1 MRRVVEPWA
10 TVSVA
15 APTRN
20 ASFARRRDDRVVA
33 GVVGGFAA
41 GNGVDPFLL
50 RAALVVL
57 SLAGGV
63 GGVLYAVGLVLSG
76 PPLEIEAPARS
87 RPDRNAAVA
96 LVSVGLLFGCRGLG
110 LWPGDAVMIPVLAVA
125 AALVIVAV
133 VSGDAPVATKGPLPL
148 GRLAVA
154 LSGRFAPLRLLIG
167 AALVTMAVLGVGR
180 AQGLVGW
187 VQTGVLGA
195 VLAIVGLALVLGPW
209 LTQLIQQLGDERRE
223 RIRSEERAAMAAH
236 LHDSVLQ
243 TLALIQRGA
252 DDPRRTVTLARR
264 QERELRA
271 WLYGGLQPRSGDPAR
286 SVSEGV
292 ADLVAEIEEL
302 HRVRVDAVVV
312 GDGPAD
318 RAVAALFAAAREA
331 MVNAAKHAAV
341 DEVSLYVEVA
351 PGSVSAYVRD
361 RGAGFDPDA
370 VAEDR
375 RGLRSSVRDRIGA
388 VGGTVEIDSS
398 PGAGTEVRLVV
409 PLRTEEEA
417 AR

>member
-1 MRRVVEPWA
+1 M
-10 TVSVA
+10 SVA

-33 GVVGGFAA
+33 GVAGGFAA